1 MESQKAMYQ
10 PLMPP
15 ESKDCECLTDD
26 SRSTN
31 DDTVLLRHQPKH
43 KWKRWIPN
51 PVNGMLAVLIIL
63 TCGLIVAVL
72 THKQSD
78 QQCARQLSMWSPALD
93 AVEYIQ
99 LDFNDAFNST
109 SIYRGPPTPEREE
122 AWFNL
127 TYKHAIEV
135 PPERLRG
142 LNRSEADHLKHVPPE
157 VGTGYVAL
165 LEVFHQLHCLNMV
178 RMYTWHL
185 AGKYPGVPL
194 GLSDNELKNRL
205 HADHCLEA
213 LRISLMCW
221 GDVTPLLVRLGGPAG
236 ARADFETHHKC
247 RDFNKIE
254 SWIEENWTVV

>member
-1 MESQKAMYQ
+1 
-10 PLMPP
+10 MPP

-31 DDTVLLRHQPKH
+31 DDTVLLGHQPRH

-78 QQCARQLSMWSPALD
+78 QQCARQLSMWCRCSLVRRMLVSGRLTRTLSATAPALD

-127 TYKHAIEV
+127 TYSQIPQFA
-135 PPERLRG
+135 
-142 LNRSEADHLKHVPPE
+142 
-157 VGTGYVAL
+157 
-165 LEVFHQLHCLNMV
+165 
-178 RMYTWHL
+178 
-185 AGKYPGVPL
+185 
-194 GLSDNELKNRL
+194 
-205 HADHCLEA
+205 
-213 LRISLMCW
+213 SL
-221 GDVTPLLVRLGGPAG
+221 V
-236 ARADFETHHKC
+236 
-247 RDFNKIE
+247 
-254 SWIEENWTVV
+254 SS

>member
-1 MESQKAMYQ
+1 
-10 PLMPP
+10 
-15 ESKDCECLTDD
+15 
-26 SRSTN
+26 
-31 DDTVLLRHQPKH
+31 
-43 KWKRWIPN
+43 
-51 PVNGMLAVLIIL
+51 
-63 TCGLIVAVL
+63 
-72 THKQSD
+72 
-78 QQCARQLSMWSPALD
+78 
-93 AVEYIQ
+93 
-99 LDFNDAFNST
+99 
-109 SIYRGPPTPEREE
+109 
-122 AWFNL
+122 
-127 TYKHAIEV
+127 
-135 PPERLRG
+135 
-142 LNRSEADHLKHVPPE
+142 
-157 VGTGYVAL
+157 
-165 LEVFHQLHCLNMV
+165 MV